1 MQKPIQMVY
10 YPLAVVVAGMAGCF
24 LVLSQEDARLKVVVV
39 AAAERR
45 AKFVGNENLINNNY
59 NFV

>member
-1 MQKPIQMVY
+1 MVY

-24 LVLSQEDARLKVVVV
+24 LVLSQEDARLKVVV
-39 AAAERR
+39 AAAEQR

>member
-24 LVLSQEDARLKVVVV
+24 LVLSQEDARLKVVV
-39 AAAERR
+39 AAAEQR